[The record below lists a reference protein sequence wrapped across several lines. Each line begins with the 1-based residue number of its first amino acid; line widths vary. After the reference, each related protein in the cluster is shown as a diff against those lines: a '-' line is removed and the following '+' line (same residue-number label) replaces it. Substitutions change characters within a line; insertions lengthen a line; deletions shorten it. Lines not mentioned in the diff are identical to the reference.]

1 MKALV
6 VEDEALLRE
15 LMASVVGSEF
25 ESEHVVEAGDG
36 ESAWEHF
43 QATSF
48 DFAVLDLMLP
58 GLDGLSLA
66 RRMLELKPDV
76 RILILSSECD
86 DYTIREV
93 TRSGVLGFVDKKEMS
108 LEVLFAAFNE
118 VSAGHVYYSA
128 NAQKLIAKMWEDPQ
142 AYYKLLSV
150 REFYI
155 MRLIAQGYD
164 IKSSAQTLQLSEST
178 VRRHKNNAM
187 KKLNLRDE
195 ASLVRYGLEKGF
207 VKFKGGLDWTAV
219 THQMHLEQANQ

>member
-1 MKALV
+1 V

-36 ESAWEHF
+36 ESAWGLF
-43 QATSF
+43 QSTSF

-58 GLDGLSLA
+58 RLDGLSLA
-66 RRMLELKPDV
+66 RRMLQLKPDV

-128 NAQKLIAKMWEDPQ
+128 NAQKLIAKMWEDPH

-150 REFYI
+150 REFDI
-155 MRLIAQGYD
+155 VRFIAQGHD
-164 IKSSAQTLQLSEST
+164 IKASAQALQVSEST

-187 KKLNLRDE
+187 RKLNIRDE
-195 ASLVRYGLEKGF
+195 ASLVRYALETGF
-207 VKFKGGLDWTAV
+207 VKFKGGLGWTEV
-219 THQMHLEQANQ
+219 SHQMHSEQANQ